1 MSFPLLNTISNNY
14 KHCHSQGWG
23 DIGYLFQIIA
33 GDEHVLRTADYVTK
47 WRKFRCF
54 FFNELPFEVKWPL
67 DVSVKGVAR
76 LTEPTLVV
84 VRS

>member
-54 FFNELPFEVKWPL
+54 FLMNCPLRSNDLWMFPLKALP
-67 DVSVKGVAR
+67 A
-76 LTEPTLVV
+76 
-84 VRS
+84 